1 MKGLRKRVTIG
12 FLSIVTLLFISGMIS
27 LFELGHLSTDAE
39 SILNNSRRNMELGKE
54 MLFALQEHDRAV
66 SRIAVLGE
74 RDSRYDSLCMNSLS
88 RLETSLLAAYDT
100 SKSNAYLDSLT
111 TSVSGLRILTGNLL
125 ASKPDSLDVARG
137 AVWYETTYGATVSQI
152 TDQINGYMTF
162 TYNRLA
168 PRAEQ
173 LNHNAYRAV
182 TPVLIS
188 LLVMIAIV
196 LMLFYFI
203 TIYCV
208 NPILGINKSLSDYLA
223 FKLPFTVKAECN
235 DELQDLKE
243 NIESLIN
250 AAKKNKA

>member
-1 MKGLRKRVTIG
+1 MTIG

-54 MLFALQEHDRAV
+54 MLLALQDHDRAV

-74 RDSRYDSLCMNSLS
+74 RDSRYDSICLNSIS

-100 SKSNAYLDSLT
+100 SKGNVYLDSLT
-111 TSVSGLRILTGNLL
+111 TSVSGLRVMTGGLL
-125 ASKPDSLDVARG
+125 ASKPDSLNVVPA
-137 AVWYETTYGATVSQI
+137 AVWYDTTYDAEISKI
-152 TDQINGYMTF
+152 RDQVNGYMTY

-173 LNHNAYRAV
+173 LSHNAYRAV

-208 NPILGINKSLSDYLA
+208 NPILGINKSLLDYLT
-223 FKLPFTVKAECN
+223 FKLPFTVKAECR

-243 NIESLIN
+243 NIETLIN
-250 AAKKNKA
+250 TSKQNKA